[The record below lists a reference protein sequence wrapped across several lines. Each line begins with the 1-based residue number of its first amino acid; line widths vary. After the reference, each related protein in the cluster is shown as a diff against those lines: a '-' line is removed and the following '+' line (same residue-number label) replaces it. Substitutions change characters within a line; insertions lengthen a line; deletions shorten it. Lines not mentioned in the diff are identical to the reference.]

1 MIFCNA
7 LIIGIQADWAI
18 RNIGSTPPG
27 WMTVS
32 QNVCT
37 CLFTTELLLRVVDE
51 GPGFAS
57 AVNKNQ
63 KWNFFDAI
71 IVAAALFEWIAE
83 SVAANT
89 PDVSV
94 IRILRIVRLFRILR
108 VLRVMRFVRE
118 LRTMVQGI
126 MGSVRSLVWCLLLMC
141 ILMFLFGVCMLQMV
155 TDTLSEADAQGKI
168 IDLGELDNNFGSMIR
183 TVFTLFQAITGGV
196 SWGST
201 IDSVVS
207 TNPLIGVVF
216 AIYVAVA
223 VFCVLNIV
231 TGVFVENAN
240 AITRSDADNMVM
252 EELFARER
260 WMEEMRA
267 VFELADKDG
276 TGALNLEEFSAYVQ
290 DVRVQAYFRKIGLN
304 VEKDN
309 ARALFSLI
317 DLDNNGVIDLEEF
330 VEGCAQFVGNARQL
344 DIARLRRDNQQIAR
358 QLKDLQYVL
367 TGVAPSF
374 RTRQGRTST
383 LTASRASLCSFRS
396 ENTGAQ

>member
-1 MIFCNA
+1 
-7 LIIGIQADWAI
+7 
-18 RNIGSTPPG
+18 
-27 WMTVS
+27 
-32 QNVCT
+32 
-37 CLFTTELLLRVVDE
+37 
-51 GPGFAS
+51 
-57 AVNKNQ
+57 
-63 KWNFFDAI
+63 
-71 IVAAALFEWIAE
+71 
-83 SVAANT
+83 
-89 PDVSV
+89 
-94 IRILRIVRLFRILR
+94 
-108 VLRVMRFVRE
+108 
-118 LRTMVQGI
+118 
-126 MGSVRSLVWCLLLMC
+126 
-141 ILMFLFGVCMLQMV
+141 
-155 TDTLSEADAQGKI
+155 
-168 IDLGELDNNFGSMIR
+168 MIR